1 MELVFHNIK
10 TKHKFTHGGVMHRVS
25 LKVQASLA
33 RAVGKTH
40 FIPIRGTGCRIHIDS
55 EYSCTGKKSFCT
67 KCAKRSEVKYIN
79 KLKERKLC
87 Q

>member
-1 MELVFHNIK
+1 MNIEP
-10 TKHKFTHGGVMHRVS
+10 
-25 LKVQASLA
+25 LKVQLKYKRNGSKSRRVPLKLQAAIA
-33 RAVGKTH
+33 RNAGKTH

-55 EYSCTGKKSFCT
+55 EYSCSGKKSFCT